1 MDESQL
7 AELGGYYDDYLYGN
21 RKLASTQQA
30 IVCFKAI
37 AREIHAAAGG
47 ENKTKLK
54 LEQYIAVILLPEVL
68 QYLDKRQAKH
78 PVVTPEIL
86 KKKE

>member
-7 AELGGYYDDYLYGN
+7 AELGQFYDEYLYGN

-30 IVCFKAI
+30 ICLFKAM
-37 AREIHAAAGG
+37 ARYVHTAAGG
-47 ENKTKLK
+47 ETATKLN
-54 LEQYIAVILLPEVL
+54 LEQYIAAVILPEVL

-78 PVVTPEIL
+78 PVVTPEMVKPII
-86 KKKE
+86 